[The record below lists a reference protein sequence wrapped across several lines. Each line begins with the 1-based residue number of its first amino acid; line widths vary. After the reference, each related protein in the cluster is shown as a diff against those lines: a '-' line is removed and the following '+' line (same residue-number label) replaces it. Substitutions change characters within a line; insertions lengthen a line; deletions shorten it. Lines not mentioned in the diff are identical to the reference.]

1 MNFYVALGGAA
12 LAVAGVAGVFFYGVE
27 VGQDREL
34 ARQKRAEDVATA
46 AVAAR
51 DLQVGDLL
59 SKIEV
64 KNVEVTQPVIREVRT
79 RTVYAECK
87 HTPDGLRAVNNAI
100 TGRAEP
106 AGGGVVPPAKPARP

>member
-27 VGQDREL
+27 VGQDREV
-34 ARQKRAEDVATA
+34 ARQKRTEDVATA

-79 RTVYAECK
+79 RTVYTACRHSPE
-87 HTPDGLRAVNNAI
+87 GLKAVNNAI
-100 TGRAEP
+100 VGNASGE
-106 AGGGVVPPAKPARP
+106 